1 MKNLKFNIFATHRI
15 IFCVIAVIT
24 LSTSFT
30 PSAAAKISLQNLP
43 SPECLMSYAKS
54 HEIGE
59 NSTTFHN
66 EKMKSDEKAA
76 ECASAR
82 QNLISEVRTGI
93 RLKINEMEIT
103 AKYRNCVYEML
114 TGTEKFVY
122 SIMKTVTSELEKNNT
137 KNVLNTTIS
146 GVLQNMKKSIELC
159 QREEEYGRKFDKIF
173 EQGKKLSNFE
183 EYCIKKYLIKNNFI
197 DIYQYDIDPNPR
209 KINITGLNCE
219 EMIRKSNEE
228 IYEQLSETFISEKR
242 FSSATDENEKIE
254 CAVDKFRE
262 ADYFDLTLKIT
273 ALATLAIT
281 TEQKLLERE
290 SFTKAF
296 AKISSNIEMIC

>member
-1 MKNLKFNIFATHRI
+1 MT
-15 IFCVIAVIT
+15 AVIT
-24 LSTSFT
+24 LSTSFK
-30 PSAAAKISLQNLP
+30 PSATAAISLENLP
-43 SPECLMSYAKS
+43 SLECLMSYAKS
-54 HEIGE
+54 QEIGE
-59 NSTTFHN
+59 NSTVVRN
-66 EKMKSDEKAA
+66 EKMKSNEKST

-114 TGTEKFVY
+114 TGSEKFVY
-122 SIMKTVTSELEKNNT
+122 TIMKTMTFELTKNDT
-137 KNVLNTTIS
+137 KNVLNATIS
-146 GVLQNMKKSIELC
+146 GVLENMKKSVELC
-159 QREEEYGRKFDKIF
+159 QREEEYGRKFDNIF
-173 EQGKKLSNFE
+173 EQGKKLSHFE

-197 DIYQYDIDPNPR
+197 DIYQYDIDPNPH
-209 KINITGLNCE
+209 KINKTGLNCE

-228 IYEQLSETFISEKR
+228 IYEKLSETFLTEKR
-242 FSSATDENEKIE
+242 FSSEIDENEKIE

-273 ALATLAIT
+273 ALATLSIT
-281 TEQKLLERE
+281 PEQKLMERE

-296 AKISSNIEMIC
+296 ANTTSNIEMC